1 MEQIVKYVA
10 VTLGGIAGWLIGE
23 FKDTFPLLTVAIIF
37 ILYDAWSAYQLDRRV
52 HKKYPTKVKR
62 KQAHFTS
69 FAFGKVV
76 RETIPKRLI
85 AIILA
90 FIAERYVFIHF
101 DTHASY
107 IVTGAIC
114 LEQALSILENWVSCP
129 LDDGHDNRFW
139 RTLRRILI
147 DKTER
152 HFDITLDEYKDND
165 EL

>member
-1 MEQIVKYVA
+1 MVGLPTRPSCPQEISHESQTQTGTLHIVR
-10 VTLGGIAGWLIGE
+10 LW
-23 FKDTFPLLTVAIIF
+23 
-37 ILYDAWSAYQLDRRV
+37 
-52 HKKYPTKVKR
+52 
-62 KQAHFTS
+62 
-69 FAFGKVV
+69 
-76 RETIPKRLI
+76 KRLI